1 MSFLDLANNRYTTK
15 KYNPNKKVSL
25 EQIEELREI
34 IRLSPSSINSQ
45 PWKFL
50 FIKNEEIKNKLAEVS
65 FHNTQKIKEA
75 SLLVVFTAID
85 DINIFEKQLHENLS
99 QGHIDYYNQKMKN
112 KDLNEIKLWFNNQ
125 IYISLG
131 FFLSACADLGLD
143 STAMEGI
150 EKDKYNEILDLKGY
164 KTIVA
169 VAVGY
174 RDDEDFNQPS
184 LNPKLRLSKENV
196 TEII

>member
-1 MSFLDLANNRYTTK
+1 MSFLDLAKNRYSTK
-15 KYNPNKKVSL
+15 KYNPNKKVSS
-25 EQIEELREI
+25 EQIEKLREI

-50 FIKNEEIKNKLAEVS
+50 FIENEEIKNKLAEVS

-85 DINIFEKQLHENLS
+85 DINVFEKQLYENLS

-112 KDLNEIKLWFNNQ
+112 KDINEIKLWFNNQ

-150 EKDKYNEILDLKGY
+150 EKDKYNEILNLKGY

-174 RDDEDFNQPS
+174 RDEEDFNQPN
-184 LNPKLRLSKENV
+184 LNPKLRLSKEDV

>member
-1 MSFLDLANNRYTTK
+1 MSFLDLAKSRYATK
-15 KYNPNKKVSL
+15 KYDSTKKISS
-25 EQIEELREI
+25 EKIEELREI

-50 FIKNEEIKNKLAEVS
+50 FIEDEETKNKLAEVS

-85 DINIFEKQLHENLS
+85 NIDLFEKQVNENLAK
-99 QGHIDYYNQKMKN
+99 GHIDYYNQKIKDNGTPEIRAWFKN
-112 KDLNEIKLWFNNQ
+112 Q
-125 IYISLG
+125 VHISLG
-131 FFLSACADLGLD
+131 YFLAACASLGLD
-143 STAMEGI
+143 STPMEGI
-150 EKDKYNEILDLKGY
+150 ENDTYDQLLNLTDY

-174 RDDEDFNQPS
+174 RDEEDFNQPS
-184 LNPKLRLSKENV
+184 LNPKLRISTDKI